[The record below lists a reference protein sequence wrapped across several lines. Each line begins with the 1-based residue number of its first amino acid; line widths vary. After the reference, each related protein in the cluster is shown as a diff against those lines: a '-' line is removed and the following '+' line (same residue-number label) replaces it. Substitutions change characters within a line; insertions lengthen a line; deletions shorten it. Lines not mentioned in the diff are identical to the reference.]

1 MMKSILKSSGSF
13 PERPPWLGPLIA
25 LVALIVFTVSFEYGR
40 SGESAFLRP
49 QNLLNIP
56 YQWSFVGII
65 AIGMTL
71 AITLGGIDLSVGSL
85 AALVGGLGI
94 WCMNT
99 VIAASAI
106 LQSAQEAA
114 TIGIACEH
122 GFLRVQLARGFMATG
137 LAGHESWGVV
147 VGLVVMLSAGPLA
160 GMINGLLIA
169 KGRIA
174 PLIVTLGGLA
184 AYRSLALALADGGEF
199 RSASPTLYG
208 YLGQRGVPIPFT
220 DLHLP
225 YPIVFFAFLAGLGHL
240 LLKRT
245 RLGRYIIAI
254 GCNQRAAEY
263 SAVPVDRV
271 KVLTYTIVGAMTA
284 VAAILISSRMNS
296 VSSGQT
302 GLFYELDAIAA
313 VVIGGTRMA
322 GGSGTIIGTV
332 IGVLML
338 GVIGNMLNMLDAP
351 IYLQGL
357 VKGVIIVGA
366 VLIQRPRKG

>member
-1 MMKSILKSSGSF
+1 ML
-13 PERPPWLGPLIA
+13 LTGPL
-25 LVALIVFTVSFEYGR
+25 T
-40 SGESAFLRP
+40 
-49 QNLLNIP
+49 
-56 YQWSFVGII
+56 
-65 AIGMTL
+65 GM
-71 AITLGGIDLSVGSL
+71 V
-85 AALVGGLGI
+85 
-94 WCMNT
+94 
-99 VIAASAI
+99 
-106 LQSAQEAA
+106 
-114 TIGIACEH
+114 
-122 GFLRVQLARGFMATG
+122 
-137 LAGHESWGVV
+137 
-147 VGLVVMLSAGPLA
+147 
-160 GMINGLLIA
+160 NGLLIA

-199 RSASPTLYG
+199 RSSSTSLFG
-208 YLGQRGVPIPFT
+208 YVGQQGLPIPFT
-220 DLHLP
+220 GLYLP
-225 YPIVFFAFLAGLGHL
+225 FPVIVFVVLAVAGHQL
-240 LLKRT
+240 LQRT
-245 RLGRYIIAI
+245 RMGRYIVAI

-271 KVLTYTIVGAMTA
+271 KILTYTLVGAFTA
-284 VAAILISSRMNS
+284 VSAVLISSRMNS

-313 VVIGGTRMA
+313 VVIGGTRMS

-366 VLIQRPRKG
+366 VLIQRPKKS